1 MAQSITLDELSGLG
15 GTSGSVQ
22 SALEK
27 MAAALQTVGDAGGAA
42 RQVLEE
48 LRQSLR
54 DTAAQST
61 KSARTLAKF
70 DEIQRLAAPQTE
82 ETSAAKKS
90 TSGSSKKSG
99 GSSAKR
105 TAEAKTEAEA
115 QRTIWQSLLEDLQGL
130 WSRFW
135 EYLKT
140 FYAPAIAAW
149 QAAWQQIAAAAQTVW
164 GPVKAAALALWN
176 EALLPLAQYLATVF
190 LPGVVNSFSQAFA
203 PIVGGVVATAITVLG
218 DTFVWLCDLLIDA
231 VNNVVRP
238 ALDLLLTIWQGLM
251 AGIQNAWSV
260 YGQPLLDGVVLAF
273 ENLTDLLS
281 TLWQSVLKPV
291 LLELIAQVGAL
302 WTDCLEPLWQQ
313 LTLALGAVMNLL
325 LTLWNTL
332 LAPLI
337 NWLIATF
344 GPVFTQVFAAVAD
357 AVRTAVTVVGG
368 AVTAALAMLRGLAD
382 FVSGVLVGNWQ
393 AAWQAMANAVQTV
406 WATITATVE
415 NAVSGLISLVQN
427 MAGAIGSAI
436 SGILSAI
443 SGAGRAASG
452 AIASAGNWLAGRSA
466 APNLAYARALPVPA
480 LAAGAVI
487 PPNRTFLALLGDQRS
502 GTNVEAPL
510 ATIQQAVADV
520 MQDLQDGELAA
531 LEQVA
536 AQLQQILEAIYGIR
550 IGDEVIGRAADRYR
564 LHRAVVTG
572 RG

>member
-15 GTSGSVQ
+15 GTTGSVQ

-70 DEIQRLAAPQTE
+70 DEIQRLAAPKTE

-90 TSGSSKKSG
+90 TSGSSKK
-99 GSSAKR
+99 GSSSTKR
-105 TAEAKTEAEA
+105 TAEAKAEAEA
-115 QRTIWQSLLEDLQGL
+115 QRTIWQRLLEDLQGL
-130 WSRFW
+130 WGRFW
-135 EYLKT
+135 DYLKT

-149 QAAWQQIAAAAQTVW
+149 QAAWQQIAAAVANVW

-203 PIVGGVVATAITVLG
+203 PIVGGVVATAVTVLG
-218 DTFVWLCDLLIDA
+218 NTFVWLCDLLIDA

-382 FVSGVLVGNWQ
+382 FVSNVLVGNWQ
-393 AAWQAMANAVQTV
+393 TAWQAMANAVETV

-415 NAVSGLISLVQN
+415 NAVSGLISLVEN

-487 PPNRTFLALLGDQRS
+487 PPNRQFLALLGDQRS

-531 LEQVA
+531 LEQVV
-536 AQLQQILEAIYGIR
+536 AQLRQILEAIYGIR
-550 IGDEVIGRAADRYR
+550 IGDEAIGRAYDRYQLR
-564 LHRAVVTG
+564 QVSVSG
-572 RG
+572 RV

>member
-1 MAQSITLDELSGLG
+1 MAQTITLDEISGVG
-15 GTSGSVQ
+15 GSTGSVQ

-27 MAAALQTVGDAGGAA
+27 MAAALQTVGDAGSEA
-42 RQVLEE
+42 RQVLEQ

-54 DTAAQST
+54 ATAVQSS

-70 DEIQRLAAPQTE
+70 DEIQRLAAPKTDE
-82 ETSAAKKS
+82 ETAGKKS
-90 TSGSSKKSG
+90 TSGSSKKSSG
-99 GSSAKR
+99 SAKR
-105 TAEAKTEAEA
+105 TAEAEAEAEA
-115 QRTIWQSLLEDLQGL
+115 QRTIWQRLLDELRGL
-130 WSRFW
+130 WRGFW
-135 EYLKT
+135 DYLKT

-149 QAAWQQIAAAAQTVW
+149 QAAWQQIAAAAAAVW

-218 DTFVWLCDLLIDA
+218 NTFVWLCDLVIDA

-251 AGIQNAWSV
+251 VGIQNAWAA
-260 YGQPLLDGVVLAF
+260 YGQPLLDGIVLAF

-281 TLWQSVLKPV
+281 TLWESVLKPV

-302 WTDCLEPLWQQ
+302 WQDCLAPLWQQ
-313 LTLALGAVMNLL
+313 LTLALGAVMNLV
-325 LTLWNTL
+325 LTLWNTV

-344 GPVFTQVFAAVAD
+344 GPVFTRVFAAMAD
-357 AVRTAVTVVGG
+357 AVRTAITVVGG
-368 AVTAALAMLRGLAD
+368 VITAALAMLRGLAD
-382 FVSGVLVGNWQ
+382 FVSGVLVGNWEG
-393 AAWQAMANAVQTV
+393 AWQAMATAVETV

-415 NAVSGLISLVQN
+415 NAVDGLISLVEN

-480 LAAGAVI
+480 LASGAVI

-510 ATIQQAVADV
+510 ATIQQAVAET

-531 LEQVA
+531 LARVSEE
-536 AQLQQILEAIYGIR
+536 LCRILEAIYGIR

-564 LHRAVVTG
+564 LRQAVITG

>member
-15 GTSGSVQ
+15 GTTGSVQ

-61 KSARTLAKF
+61 KSARTLARF
-70 DEIQRLAAPQTE
+70 DEIQRLAAPKTE

-90 TSGSSKKSG
+90 TSGSSKK
-99 GSSAKR
+99 GSSTKR
-105 TAEAKTEAEA
+105 TAEAKAEAEA
-115 QRTIWQSLLEDLQGL
+115 QRTIWQRLLEDLQGL

-135 EYLKT
+135 DYLKT

-149 QAAWQQIAAAAQTVW
+149 QAAWQQIAAAVANVW

-203 PIVGGVVATAITVLG
+203 PIVGGVVATAVTVLG
-218 DTFVWLCDLLIDA
+218 NTFVWLCDLLIDA

-251 AGIQNAWSV
+251 AGIQNAWTV
-260 YGQPLLDGVVLAF
+260 YGQPLLDGIVLAF

-382 FVSGVLVGNWQ
+382 FVSNVLVGNWQ
-393 AAWQAMANAVQTV
+393 AAWQAMANAVETV

-415 NAVSGLISLVQN
+415 NAVSGLISLVEN

-487 PPNRTFLALLGDQRS
+487 PPNRQFLALLGDQRS

-531 LEQVA
+531 LEQVV
-536 AQLQQILEAIYGIR
+536 AQLRQILEAIYGIR
-550 IGDEVIGRAADRYR
+550 IGDEAIGRAYDRYQLR
-564 LHRAVVTG
+564 QVSVSG
-572 RG
+572 RV